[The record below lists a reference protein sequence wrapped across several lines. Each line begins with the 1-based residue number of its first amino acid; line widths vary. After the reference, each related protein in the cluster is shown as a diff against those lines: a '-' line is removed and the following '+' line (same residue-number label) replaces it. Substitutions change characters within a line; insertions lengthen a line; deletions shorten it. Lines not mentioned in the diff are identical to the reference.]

1 MAELIGGGTETLV
14 VLRQTGSTPLT
25 PTIIAISVVIACAL
39 ALLLIRRGATPPA
52 AMFGEIRTAI
62 LDPQQIASKN
72 ILHLTQAQK
81 VTGIDQNQM
90 LRQSCRVRETIMY
103 VYTIEESENG
113 LVHTISSQL
122 LRPKPEK
129 YQLQCMLIAMLTLN
143 QCLEE
148 TGIDQESVEFNNDRS
163 ATGTHYV
170 AMLLPRQKHDQ
181 MMVNRIVAEQSGEPD
196 PPMARDLKS

>member
-1 MAELIGGGTETLV
+1 M
-14 VLRQTGSTPLT
+14 
-25 PTIIAISVVIACAL
+25 
-39 ALLLIRRGATPPA
+39 RRGATPPA

-62 LDPQQIASKN
+62 LDLQQVASQN
-72 ILHLTQAQK
+72 ILPLEHSQK
-81 VTGIDQNQM
+81 VTGIDQDQM
-90 LRQSCRVRETIMY
+90 LRQSCHVRETIRY

-129 YQLQCMLIAMLTLN
+129 YQVQCMLIAMLTLN

-148 TGIDQESVEFNNDRS
+148 SEIDPKSVEFNIDRS

-170 AMLLPRQKHDQ
+170 AMSVPREKHDQ
-181 MMVNRIVAEQSGEPD
+181 MMANRNVAEQSGERE
-196 PPMARDLKS
+196 PPATRVLKS